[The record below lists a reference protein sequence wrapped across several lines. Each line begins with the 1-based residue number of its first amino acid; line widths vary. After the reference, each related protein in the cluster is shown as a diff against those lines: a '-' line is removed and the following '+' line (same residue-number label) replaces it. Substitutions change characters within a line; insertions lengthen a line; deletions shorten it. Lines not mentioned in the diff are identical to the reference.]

1 MDMFKNYENNSYTA
15 YNLTEPKIS
24 TMTQRYICSPVIGYD
39 KYKNIKCFVWDPN
52 DEFNLNLSLGF
63 KISVFED
70 SIIYEGIGQHPNS
83 FVAGYIGQRAYNI
96 AEGKSWL
103 CKGTLSD
110 TTSADEWIPI
120 EDTQEENLP
129 EWIPLS
135 TKLKRVKNIMT
146 NEVVTIN
153 NSLENTYVW
162 EQDNLLTFPKDGTKE
177 IIISPNMENKIL
189 QATFMNFRHEIIYS
203 YEFGNVNTCSIPI
216 NLTSTPLLVE
226 GQFFINIYI
235 KDVTGVQ
242 QQNQYNVMII
252 ENPNKYIN
260 SLNNEKYI
268 FTSTIQ
274 EDKDNIFIW
283 EPILTSSSNDYV
295 WIPITSELFAL
306 KGDN

>member
-39 KYKNIKCFVWDPN
+39 KYKNIKCFVWDPK

-70 SIIYEGIGQHPNS
+70 SIIYERIGQHPNS
-83 FVAGYIGQRAYNI
+83 SVAGHIGQRAYNI
-96 AEGKSWL
+96 VEGKSWL
-103 CKGTLSD
+103 CKGTLFD
-110 TTSADEWIPI
+110 TTSAGEWIPI

-162 EQDNLLTFPKDGTKE
+162 EQDNLLTFPKDGNKE

-189 QATFMNFRHEIIYS
+189 QVTFMNFRHEVIYS
-203 YEFGNVNTCSIPI
+203 YEFGNVNNCSIPI

-268 FTSTIQ
+268 FTFTIQ
-274 EDKDNIFIW
+274 EDGDNIFIW
-283 EPILTSSSNDYV
+283 EPIITSSDNDYV
-295 WIPITSELFAL
+295 WIPITSELFTL